1 MADVERE
8 QLVDPT
14 RSPPQVGDRLRCQV
28 HCRQNGDSK
37 KEDHRH
43 WVEAPEDPQ

>member
-14 RSPPQVGDRLRCQV
+14 RSPPQVGDHLQCQV
-28 HCRQNGDSK
+28 HCCQKGDSK
-37 KEDHRH
+37 KEDCCHQME
-43 WVEAPEDPQ
+43 VPEDPQ